1 MSLIT
6 QCPACTTLFKV
17 VPDQLR
23 ISDGWVRCGQ
33 CDEVFDANA
42 HLQAGAPVVTKP
54 AASEPSNMP
63 ASWQDATQEDQP
75 EALSGVVES
84 VIAPAEASISSP
96 IELPPDVPVDAPPES
111 SYVASK
117 TDWADEEE
125 IPPPTEEEMHAWVLA
140 AVAGEASDLKTQSSA
155 LMDAM
160 PRYLAVQAP
169 TPDSTQEADSA
180 LESALAPTDQPQSAD
195 ASELTESPVGEPRLS
210 FMKPVSAPS
219 VWSRP
224 PVRATLF
231 ALCVVLVV
239 ALALQ
244 ILVQQRDWL
253 AAKAPA
259 TRPMV
264 EGICGLVGCQ
274 VSPWREIEAVVIDSS
289 AFVKIR
295 PNVYRVHFTLK
306 NTAVYELGTPSL
318 ELTLTNNA
326 DQAII
331 RRIFSPQEFG
341 IQQASMAPGVE
352 MNAVVS
358 IGVQLADDAERV
370 SGYRLL
376 VFYP

>member
-42 HLQAGAPVVTKP
+42 HLQAAAPPAVPP
-54 AASEPSNMP
+54 AAPEHAFFSPP
-63 ASWQDATQEDQP
+63 WQDAVEVTQSTGLPDAPERVSIPDDVAQDVP
-75 EALSGVVES
+75 MEVPDEAL
-84 VIAPAEASISSP
+84 
-96 IELPPDVPVDAPPES
+96 VDAPHGVFKS
-111 SYVASK
+111 
-117 TDWADEEE
+117 DWADEET
-125 IPPPTEEEMHAWVLA
+125 PPPTEEEMHAWVLA
-140 AVAGEASDLKTQSSA
+140 AVASEASDLKAQSSA

-160 PRYLAVQAP
+160 PRYLEVQAP
-169 TPDSTQEADSA
+169 TPELAHEADLA
-180 LESALAPTDQPQSAD
+180 IESAQTPTRQPQADDVSELD
-195 ASELTESPVGEPRLS
+195 ASQVGEPRLS
-210 FMKPVSAPS
+210 FMKPDRAPS
-219 VWSRP
+219 AWSRP
-224 PVRATLF
+224 AVRALLFVLCVLF
-231 ALCVVLVV
+231 AA

-244 ILVQQRDWL
+244 ILVHQRDWL

-264 EGICGLVGCQ
+264 VGLCELVGCQ
-274 VSPWREIEAVVIDSS
+274 VSPLREIEAVVIDSS

-295 PNVYRVHFTLK
+295 PNAYRVHFTLK
-306 NTAVYELGTPSL
+306 NTAVYAVGTPSL
-318 ELTLTNNA
+318 ELTLTNTE
-326 DQAII
+326 DQAIV

-341 IQQASMAPGVE
+341 IHQASMAPGAE

-358 IGVQLADDAERV
+358 IGVQLADDTERV

-376 VFYP
+376 VFYR

>member
-42 HLQAGAPVVTKP
+42 HLQVSTPAPAP
-54 AASEPSNMP
+54 AAPTNNLPDAAEPPVAPEDTPLEESLASPPQASIEPSVAVP
-63 ASWQDATQEDQP
+63 DA
-75 EALSGVVES
+75 ALS
-84 VIAPAEASISSP
+84 AHW
-96 IELPPDVPVDAPPES
+96 
-111 SYVASK
+111 
-117 TDWADEEE
+117 TDEET
-125 IPPPTEEEMHAWVLA
+125 PPPTEEEMHAWVLA
-140 AVAGEASDLKTQSSA
+140 AVAAEASDLKAQSSA

-160 PRYLAVQAP
+160 PRYLEVPPP
-169 TPDSTQEADSA
+169 TPEPQNADDSA
-180 LESALAPTDQPQSAD
+180 SAPEPATARQSQMDDDDALDAQEEDAP
-195 ASELTESPVGEPRLS
+195 LLS
-210 FMKPVSAPS
+210 FMKPVRMPAARS
-219 VWSRP
+219 SRP
-224 PVRATLF
+224 VRVAMLAASALLVATLI
-231 ALCVVLVV
+231 
-239 ALALQ
+239 LQ

-259 TRPMV
+259 TRPMLA
-264 EGICGLVGCQ
+264 ELCGLLGCQ
-274 VSPWREIEAVVIDSS
+274 VLPLREIEAIVIDSS

-295 PNVYRVHFTLK
+295 PNAYRVHFTLK
-306 NTAVYELGTPSL
+306 NTAVYAVGTPSL
-318 ELTLTNNA
+318 ELTLTNTG
-326 DQAII
+326 DQAIV

-341 IQQASMAPGVE
+341 IQDATLGPGAE

-358 IGVQLADDAERV
+358 IGVELADKTERV

>member
-42 HLQAGAPVVTKP
+42 HLQAVAPVLLRPVAPDP
-54 AASEPSNMP
+54 AATP
-63 ASWQDATQEDQP
+63 APPQKAIAPTQDMDQP
-75 EALSGVVES
+75 DAAAPDDGPVSVPLEVAVET
-84 VIAPAEASISSP
+84 
-96 IELPPDVPVDAPPES
+96 PVEPTHHVFKS
-111 SYVASK
+111 
-117 TDWADEEE
+117 DWTDEET
-125 IPPPTEEEMHAWVLA
+125 PPPTEEEMHAWVLA
-140 AVAGEASDLKTQSSA
+140 AVASEGSDLKTQSSA

-160 PRYLAVQAP
+160 PRYLEVQAP
-169 TPDSTQEADSA
+169 TPESSYEDDLAIESTQ
-180 LESALAPTDQPQSAD
+180 APTGEPQADD
-195 ASELTESPVGEPRLS
+195 ASELEGPQDGGPRLS
-210 FMKPVSAPS
+210 FMKPVRAPS

-224 PVRATLF
+224 PVRATL
-231 ALCVVLVV
+231 LVLRVVFGV
-239 ALALQ
+239 ALVLQ
-244 ILVQQRDWL
+244 TLVHQRDWL

-264 EGICGLVGCQ
+264 VGLCELMGCQ
-274 VSPWREIEAVVIDSS
+274 VSPLREIEVVVIDSS

-295 PNVYRVHFTLK
+295 PNAYRVHFTLK
-306 NTAVYELGTPSL
+306 NTAVYEVGTPSL
-318 ELTLTNNA
+318 ELTLTNTG
-326 DQAII
+326 DQAIV
-331 RRIFSPQEFG
+331 RRVFSPQEFG
-341 IQQASMAPGVE
+341 IQQTSMAPSTE

>member
-42 HLQAGAPVVTKP
+42 HLQAAEPVLVRPAAPEPEAPPSPSQDAVAPIQGMGVVLPDAAEPTSVPDDAPVE
-54 AASEPSNMP
+54 EP
-63 ASWQDATQEDQP
+63 
-75 EALSGVVES
+75 L
-84 VIAPAEASISSP
+84 AEA
-96 IELPPDVPVDAPPES
+96 VDASVEPPPQVIKS
-111 SYVASK
+111 
-117 TDWADEEE
+117 DWTDEET
-125 IPPPTEEEMHAWVLA
+125 PLPTEEEMHAWVLA
-140 AVAGEASDLKTQSSA
+140 AVASEASDLKAQSSA

-160 PRYLAVQAP
+160 PRYIEVQAP
-169 TPDSTQEADSA
+169 TPESQHGGDVASDVAQALTGSPQADV
-180 LESALAPTDQPQSAD
+180 
-195 ASELTESPVGEPRLS
+195 ASELGASLPVGEPRLS
-210 FMKPVSAPS
+210 FMKPVAGPS
-219 VWSRP
+219 VWSRS
-224 PVRATLF
+224 PVRAILF
-231 ALCVVLVV
+231 ALCVVLGV
-239 ALALQ
+239 ALILQ
-244 ILVQQRDWL
+244 MLVHQRDWL

-264 EGICGLVGCQ
+264 VEMCVLMGCQ
-274 VSPWREIEAVVIDSS
+274 VSPLREIEAVVIDSS

-306 NTAVYELGTPSL
+306 NTAVYAVGTPSL
-318 ELTLTNNA
+318 ELTLTNTG
-326 DQAII
+326 DQAIV

-341 IQQASMAPGVE
+341 IQQASMAPSAE

-358 IGVQLADDAERV
+358 IGVKLADDAERV

>member
-42 HLQAGAPVVTKP
+42 HLQTTAPVLARTPAPEFAAPP
-54 AASEPSNMP
+54 AA
-63 ASWQDATQEDQP
+63 WQDATTSKHSVDLAHGAE
-75 EALSGVVES
+75 SGAESDDTPVV
-84 VIAPAEASISSP
+84 VPTTTP
-96 IELPPDVPVDAPPES
+96 TDVPS
-111 SYVASK
+111 S
-117 TDWADEEE
+117 DWVDEEL
-125 IPPPTEEEMHAWVLA
+125 PPPTEEEMHAWVLA
-140 AVAGEASDLKTQSSA
+140 AVAAEASDLKAQSSA

-160 PRYLAVQAP
+160 PRYLEVQAP
-169 TPDSTQEADSA
+169 TPEPPDVADFAPEPEPASAFHPQAGEDGDS
-180 LESALAPTDQPQSAD
+180 D
-195 ASELTESPVGEPRLS
+195 AAQVGEPRLS
-210 FMKPVSAPS
+210 FMKPVKAPS

-224 PVRATLF
+224 PVRAALF
-231 ALCVVLVV
+231 VLSVFLGAV
-239 ALALQ
+239 LLFQ
-244 ILVQQRDWL
+244 MLIHQRDWL

-259 TRPMV
+259 TRPML
-264 EGICGLVGCQ
+264 EGMCGLIGCQ
-274 VSPWREIEAVVIDSS
+274 VLPLREIEAVVIDSS

-295 PNVYRVHFTLK
+295 PNTYRVHFTLK
-306 NTAVYELGTPSL
+306 NTAVYAVSTPSL
-318 ELTLTNNA
+318 ELTLTNTG
-326 DQAII
+326 DQAIV

-341 IQQASMAPGVE
+341 IDLASLGAGAE

-358 IGVQLADDAERV
+358 IGVQLADDTERV

>member
-42 HLQAGAPVVTKP
+42 HLQMSTMVPARAPATQTIHLPDAAEPP
-54 AASEPSNMP
+54 AAPHDTPLEEPSEEP
-63 ASWQDATQEDQP
+63 
-75 EALSGVVES
+75 LES
-84 VIAPAEASISSP
+84 QQHAPLEPSVAVPAPAVS
-96 IELPPDVPVDAPPES
+96 VHW
-111 SYVASK
+111 
-117 TDWADEEE
+117 TDEET
-125 IPPPTEEEMHAWVLA
+125 PPPTEEEMHAWVLA
-140 AVAGEASDLKTQSSA
+140 AVAAEASDLKAQSSA

-160 PRYLAVQAP
+160 PRYLEVPPP
-169 TPDSTQEADSA
+169 TPEPQNVVDSA
-180 LESALAPTDQPQSAD
+180 SAPEQATARQSQMGQDDDEDDALDAQDEDAPH
-195 ASELTESPVGEPRLS
+195 LS
-210 FMKPVSAPS
+210 FMKPVRTPSA
-219 VWSRP
+219 WSRRP
-224 PVRATLF
+224 ARIAMFVASALLVAT
-231 ALCVVLVV
+231 
-239 ALALQ
+239 LALQ

-259 TRPMV
+259 TRPMLA
-264 EGICGLVGCQ
+264 GLCSLLGCQ
-274 VSPWREIEAVVIDSS
+274 VSPLREIEAIVIDSS

-295 PNVYRVHFTLK
+295 PNAYRVHFTLK
-306 NTAVYELGTPSL
+306 NTAIYAVGTPSL
-318 ELTLTNNA
+318 ELTLTNTG
-326 DQAII
+326 DQAIV

-341 IQQASMAPGVE
+341 IQEASLGPGAE

-358 IGVQLADDAERV
+358 IGVELADKTERV

>member
-42 HLQAGAPVVTKP
+42 HLQAATPALARP
-54 AASEPSNMP
+54 AAQEPAATP
-63 ASWQDATQEDQP
+63 APSPSQN
-75 EALSGVVES
+75 
-84 VIAPAEASISSP
+84 VIAPIECMGQPDAVEPVPAPDEAP
-96 IELPPDVPVDAPPES
+96 LDVPLEVAVEAPVEPTHQ
-111 SYVASK
+111 VFK
-117 TDWADEEE
+117 PDWADEAT
-125 IPPPTEEEMHAWVLA
+125 PPPTEEEMHAWVLA
-140 AVAGEASDLKTQSSA
+140 AVASEASELKAQSSA
-155 LMDAM
+155 LMDAR
-160 PRYLAVQAP
+160 PSYLDVQAP
-169 TPDSTQEADSA
+169 MADTA
-180 LESALAPTDQPQSAD
+180 QESALPFEAEQAPMRQLQFDD
-195 ASELTESPVGEPRLS
+195 VSELDEPQAGEPRLS
-210 FMKPVSAPS
+210 FMKHVRAPS

-224 PVRATLF
+224 PVRATLLV
-231 ALCVVLVV
+231 LCVVLGA

-244 ILVQQRDWL
+244 VLLHQRDWL
-253 AAKAPA
+253 AVKAPVA
-259 TRPMV
+259 RSMV
-264 EGICGLVGCQ
+264 VGLCDIMGCQ
-274 VSPWREIEAVVIDSS
+274 VSPLREIEAVVIDSS

-295 PNVYRVHFTLK
+295 PNAYRVHFTLK
-306 NTAVYELGTPSL
+306 NAAVYAVGTPSL
-318 ELTLTNNA
+318 ELTLTNTG
-326 DQAII
+326 DQAIV

-341 IQQASMAPGVE
+341 IQQASMPPDAE